1 MYINLAKT
9 LKFQTSHKCIH
20 YIKPTS
26 LVQSPYVLNVFV
38 AIYERTIKIITKL
51 CIFWYFSPDG
61 FKIWKSS
68 FQDVGFHFFS
78 WIDEKKTVQK
88 KNSQK
93 DRTVAN

>member
-68 FQDVGFHFFS
+68 FQDVGFAFF
-78 WIDEKKTVQK
+78 
-88 KNSQK
+88 
-93 DRTVAN
+93 

>member
-9 LKFQTSHKCIH
+9 LKFQSNHKCIH
-20 YIKPTS
+20 YIITS

-51 CIFWYFSPDG
+51 YIFWYFSPDG

-68 FQDVGFHFFS
+68 FQDVSFAFF
-78 WIDEKKTVQK
+78 
-88 KNSQK
+88 
-93 DRTVAN
+93 